1 MNKINSDYARQFG
14 NAKRAWLEQKQAHDA
29 KRIKVAMPSNWG
41 RVAVGTPK
49 TQDRIKNGKG
59 DVEILVGSCLADL
72 VDASIMKADGKLPAT
87 EQISPF
93 VPPPAPAAPNGE
105 SLAQQH
111 MRAEAT
117 MRQAYNVAVVNFNA
131 GEEERKKAWKKLM
144 KTRAELEAPGRYNNG
159 RGRPDPNYY
168 MRVSMPT
175 LRGSTQQPIPTV
187 DVSRVRAMYTP
198 SRSTPSTSTST
209 SKYSIEKVRQRIAVD
224 GTVAP
229 VSEPKKTRDGLYQR
243 PAGRTRKGMQWDAV
257 RGIWVPDRT
266 N

>member
-1 MNKINSDYARQFG
+1 M
-14 NAKRAWLEQKQAHDA
+14 
-29 KRIKVAMPSNWG
+29 
-41 RVAVGTPK
+41 
-49 TQDRIKNGKG
+49 
-59 DVEILVGSCLADL
+59 
-72 VDASIMKADGKLPAT
+72 
-87 EQISPF
+87 
-93 VPPPAPAAPNGE
+93 
-105 SLAQQH
+105 
-111 MRAEAT
+111 
-117 MRQAYNVAVVNFNA
+117 VNFNA

-144 KTRAELEAPGRYNNG
+144 KTRAELEAPARYNSG
-159 RGRPDPNYY
+159 RRPDPNYY

-229 VSEPKKTRDGLYQR
+229 VTEPKKTRDGLYQR